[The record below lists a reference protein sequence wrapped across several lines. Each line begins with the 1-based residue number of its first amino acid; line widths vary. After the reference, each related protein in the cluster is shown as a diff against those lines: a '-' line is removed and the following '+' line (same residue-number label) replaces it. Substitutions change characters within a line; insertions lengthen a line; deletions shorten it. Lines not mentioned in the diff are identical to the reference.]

1 MLKLQK
7 QFLLKLFQTAK
18 TLRDLLKLL
27 KTALKLNDKMLKPKF
42 VKIKT
47 AKTYSKLLKL
57 KIFL

>member
-7 QFLLKLFQTAK
+7 QFLLKLFQTSK
-18 TLRDLLKLL
+18 IL

-42 VKIKT
+42 IKIKI